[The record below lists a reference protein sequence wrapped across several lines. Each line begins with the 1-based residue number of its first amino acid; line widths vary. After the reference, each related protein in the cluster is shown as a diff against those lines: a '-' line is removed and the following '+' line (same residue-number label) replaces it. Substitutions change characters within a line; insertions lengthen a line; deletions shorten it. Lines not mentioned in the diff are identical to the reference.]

1 MNLVAHQFKKDL
13 RRTSLLLGLWSFMI
27 IIQVSLIG
35 VNPKPGDLLLS
46 WSLPIAGMV
55 LSTINSIL
63 VLVMIPILVHQEPLV
78 GTKAFWF
85 TRPISRTDLLCSKAL
100 YVLLLVAL
108 PILIKCISFFA
119 HGVTFHDVML
129 AIPQL
134 AIQECTWIFMI
145 TAVAVLTPNFARFA
159 IVGAIIGVVWYL
171 FSFTLQMYMVLN
183 NPMYALT
190 MIGTKGMSRML
201 ASSLVTIAFGLAI
214 VLVQYLSRRTKLAIS
229 LVIIGALLSLS
240 ATYLWPW
247 DYLKGGTPTTKKTLH
262 KESNF
267 NEGQISAKLSG
278 SVNANDQLG
287 FRGGP
292 PLKQVN
298 GTVSFIGVPQEF
310 FVRVDSIKAELK
322 TTKGDSVSVQPPQ
335 NMITGMD
342 KALKPME
349 AALGGI
355 RIFDMDGIS
364 LPCGLFSISS
374 EEFAR
379 YSGSLL
385 NFAAEI
391 KCTVSKYRIS
401 SELELKK
408 GAKASHGSEHLL
420 VNEVLNKPNGVDVLM
435 EVQRLNLIFGPHPE
449 ANGMPDI
456 LHQNTVYL
464 LVNRKLKQAVAR
476 KSDFSFN
483 PMKFMNKGRIL
494 ESEPLTL
501 SFGAEN
507 KRSGDYAYRP
517 VLDQAWLKD
526 AVIVRLDPEPV
537 ATFTQK
543 LEVPGFKMDG
553 KFSLPKVHAAETTSK
568 FDLSQIVLPA
578 DASREQIKSYINQIL
593 ATSSN
598 GGGGGQNDPRIGMLE
613 KVGSRNVDLLVDAVI
628 SQKNYFLIRAIN
640 SLAQPEN
647 KDQILKGCTSNPD
660 LMNIVISH
668 GWQADAKP
676 LLLGI
681 LETPSEYYPVSW
693 ITGVVSFNDPSTFEG
708 LKNYY
713 AEHPDYDVMT
723 ELKKLQDFDIKGAV
737 DLAWKKAQTD
747 RYPQYGQLLM
757 PAVEFG
763 ETGVLDIASRI
774 LRGSDNYLKE
784 QARIAFETYTPVT
797 GSMCDVIMQN
807 GILTQKENRYLEIA
821 TWYDQNKDNLIY
833 DSQGK
838 RFVFLSG
845 AVPSGATLTN
855 PPSTLGAKENQKT
868 VLQSSA
874 TNTSMT
880 PSVTS
885 TVDASSNET
894 SSSASPQFVMPTIY
908 TMKELGRQAATGDTA
923 AIDQIEAIREKIYE
937 GVTYKDNRDR
947 FIQNGELIKAALN
960 ETAKSIKG
968 QDPSDPAFKALIYAA
983 AKQNL
988 GGYAA
993 GALGI
998 AAASGN
1004 QPSLDVLLNYPQ
1016 YGLILSGVV
1025 AALSKAAEMGN
1036 PKAIEFLVKVI
1047 DNDSA
1052 KPLWYMA
1059 SRGLFVPANQG
1070 NPEAKRAIARYSE
1083 YELQRKEK
1091 QSATT
1096 STVVPTHSNNPI
1108 SSEDKP
1114 VVLAFPNTTASM
1126 IAAVYAKMDG
1136 REYTFDDEGL
1146 KSLSMSIPP
1155 TGTLTK
1161 AEALK
1166 TLKAAFISK
1175 GIEITNSANGSLLF
1189 IAKGKSSP
1197 LPASPEPPPQEPK

>member
-1 MNLVAHQFKKDL
+1 
-13 RRTSLLLGLWSFMI
+13 MI

-108 PILIKCISFFA
+108 PILIKCSSFVA

-134 AIQECTWIFMI
+134 AIQECTWIFTI
-145 TAVAVLTPNFARFA
+145 AAVAVLTPNFARFA

-262 KESNF
+262 KESDF
-267 NEGQISAKLSG
+267 NESQISAKLSG

-298 GTVSFIGVPQEF
+298 GTVSFIGVPQGF
-310 FVRVDSIKAELK
+310 FVRVDSIKAKLK

-342 KALKPME
+342 KAMKPME

-379 YSGSLL
+379 YSESPL
-385 NFAAEI
+385 NFTAEM
-391 KCTVSKYRIS
+391 KCTLTKYYIS

-408 GAKASHGSEHLL
+408 GAKASHGSERLL
-420 VNEVLNKPNGVDVLM
+420 VNEVLTKPNGVDVLM

-449 ANGMPDI
+449 SSGMPDI
-456 LHQNTVYL
+456 LNQNTVYL

-483 PMKFMNKGRIL
+483 PMKFLNKGSIL

-501 SFGAEN
+501 SFGGEN
-507 KRSGDYAYRP
+507 KGGRDYAYRP

-526 AVIVRLDPEPV
+526 AVIVKLDPEPV
-537 ATFTQK
+537 ATFTRR
-543 LEVPGFKMDG
+543 LEEPGFKMNG
-553 KFSLPKVHAAETTSK
+553 KFSLPYVHEADTK
-568 FDLSQIVLPA
+568 PKYDLSQIVLPP
-578 DASREQIKSYINQIL
+578 DPSREQIKFYINQVL

-598 GGGGGQNDPRIGMLE
+598 VGGGGQNDPRIGMLE
-613 KVGSRNVDLLVDAVI
+613 KVGSRNVDLLVDAAI
-628 SQKNYFLIRAIN
+628 NQKNHFLIRAIN
-640 SLAQPEN
+640 SLAQSEN
-647 KDQILKGCTSNPD
+647 KDQIIKGCLSNPD

-668 GWQADAKP
+668 GWQADAKT

-693 ITGVVSFNDPSTFEG
+693 ITGIVSFNIPSTFDG

-713 AEHPDYDVMT
+713 AEHPDYDVMK
-723 ELKKLQDFDIKGAV
+723 ELKTLQDFDIKGAV

-757 PAVEFG
+757 PAVEYG
-763 ETGVLDIASRI
+763 EPGVLDMACSI

-784 QARIAFETYTPVT
+784 QAKVAFETYTPVT
-797 GSMCDVIMQN
+797 GSKCEVIMQN
-807 GILTQKENRYLEIA
+807 GIMTSKENRYLEIA
-821 TWYDQNKDNLIY
+821 TWYDQNKNNLTYDN
-833 DSQGK
+833 QGK
-838 RFVFLSG
+838 RFVFVTG
-845 AVPSGATLTN
+845 AISSAAAETN
-855 PPSTLGAKENQKT
+855 NPSTIVAKQDQQT
-868 VLQSSA
+868 VLQSSE
-874 TNTSMT
+874 TNTSN
-880 PSVTS
+880 PLSANS
-885 TVDASSNET
+885 NVDVSSNGT
-894 SSSASPQFVMPTIY
+894 TSSASPQFVMPTIY
-908 TMKELGRQAATGDTA
+908 TMKELGRQAATGDTS

-937 GVTYKDNRDR
+937 GVTFKDNRDR

-993 GALGI
+993 EALGI

-1025 AALSKAAEMGN
+1025 PALSKAAEMGN

-1047 DNDSA
+1047 DNDST

-1059 SRGLFVPANQG
+1059 SRGLFIPANQG
-1070 NPEAKRAIARYSE
+1070 NSEAKRAIARYSE
-1083 YELQRKEK
+1083 YELKRKEK
-1091 QSATT
+1091 QSAMT
-1096 STVVPTHSNNPI
+1096 STVVPADSNKPI
-1108 SSEDKP
+1108 VSEDKP
-1114 VVLAFPNTTASM
+1114 VVLAFPNTTATV
-1126 IAAVYAKMDG
+1126 IAAVYAKMYG
-1136 REYTFDDEGL
+1136 KEYTFADERL
-1146 KSLSMSIPP
+1146 KSLSMNIPP
-1155 TGTLTK
+1155 TGMLTK

-1166 TLKAAFISK
+1166 TLKAAFNSK
-1175 GIEITNSANGSLLF
+1175 GIQITNSVNGSLLF
-1189 IAKGKSSP
+1189 IAEGKPSP
-1197 LPASPEPPPQEPK
+1197 LPGSPEPTTGNQNNPSPQ

>member
-1 MNLVAHQFKKDL
+1 MNLVVHQFKKDL
-13 RRTSLLLGLWSFMI
+13 RRTSLLLGLWSLII
-27 IIQVSLIG
+27 IIQVLLIG
-35 VNPKPGDLLLS
+35 VNPKPGDVLLS
-46 WSLPIAGMV
+46 WSLPVTGMV
-55 LSTINSIL
+55 LGTINSIL

-85 TRPISRTDLLCSKAL
+85 TRPISRADLLCSKAL
-100 YVLLLVAL
+100 YVLLLVSL
-108 PILIKCISFFA
+108 PILIKSSSFFA
-119 HGVTFHDVML
+119 HGVTFKDVML

-134 AIQECTWIFMI
+134 TIQECSWIF
-145 TAVAVLTPNFARFA
+145 TVAAVAVLTPNFARFA
-159 IVGAIIGVVWYL
+159 IVGAVIGAVWYL
-171 FSFTLQMYMVLN
+171 CSFMLQMYMLLS

-190 MIGTKGMSRML
+190 IIGTKGMSRML
-201 ASSLVTIAFGLAI
+201 SSSLIVIVFGLAI
-214 VLVQYLSRRTKLAIS
+214 VLVQYLTRRTKVAVVLLFIGSILSIS
-229 LVIIGALLSLS
+229 AK
-240 ATYLWPW
+240 YLWPW
-247 DYLKGGTPTTKKTLH
+247 DYLKDGRTAITTPLS
-262 KESNF
+262 KESTFHENV
-267 NEGQISAKLSG
+267 IRAKLSG
-278 SVNANDQLG
+278 SVSANDQLG

-298 GTVSFIGVPQEF
+298 GTVSFLGVPQEF

-322 TTKGDSVSVQPPQ
+322 TSKGESVSVRPPQ
-335 NMITGMD
+335 NMIAGMD

-355 RIFDMDGIS
+355 PIFDLDAIS
-364 LPCGLFSISS
+364 LPSGLFSISS

-379 YSGSLL
+379 YSDSPL
-385 NFAAEI
+385 NFSAEM
-391 KCTVSKYRIS
+391 KCTASKYRIS
-401 SELELKK
+401 CEIGLKK
-408 GAKASHGSEHLL
+408 GAKTSLGSERLL
-420 VNEVLNKPNGVDVLM
+420 VNEVLTRPNGLDVLVD
-435 EVQRLNLIFGPHPE
+435 VQRLNLLFGPHPN
-449 ANGMPDI
+449 ASGMPDV
-456 LHQNTVYL
+456 LNQNTIYL

-483 PMKFMNKGRIL
+483 PMKFLNKGSIL
-494 ESEPLTL
+494 ESEPVTL
-501 SFGAEN
+501 SFGGDN
-507 KRSGDYAYRP
+507 KRGGGYAYRP

-537 ATFTQK
+537 ATFTRK

-553 KFSLPKVHAAETTSK
+553 KFSLPYVHEAEIKSK
-568 FDLSQIVLPA
+568 FDLSQIILPPEP
-578 DASREQIKSYINQIL
+578 SREQVKIYINQIL

-598 GGGGGQNDPRIGMLE
+598 GGGGGQNDPRIAMLE
-613 KVGSRNVDLLVDAVI
+613 KVGSKNIDLLVDAAI
-628 SQKNYFLIRAIN
+628 SQKNYFLIRAID

-668 GWQADAKP
+668 GWQTDAKP

-681 LETPSEYYPVSW
+681 LETPSEYYPASW
-693 ITGVVSFNDPSTFEG
+693 ITGIVSFKDPSTFEG

-723 ELKKLQDFDIKGAV
+723 ELKKLQDLDIKGAV

-763 ETGVLDIASRI
+763 EPGVLDMASRI

-784 QARIAFETYTPVT
+784 QAKIAFETFTPVT
-797 GSMCDVIMQN
+797 GSKCEVIMQN
-807 GILTQKENRYLEIA
+807 GMFAPKENRYLEIA
-821 TWYDQNKDNLIY
+821 TWYDQNKNDLIY
-833 DSQGK
+833 DTQGK
-838 RFVFLSG
+838 RFVFASG
-845 AVPSGATLTN
+845 AATSGTN
-855 PPSTLGAKENQKT
+855 VTNSPSTLGDKHDQQP
-868 VLQSSA
+868 VLQSSQ
-874 TNTSMT
+874 TNTPMF
-880 PSVTS
+880 PSATS
-885 TVDASSNET
+885 TIDTSSNGT

-908 TMKELGRQAATGDTA
+908 SMKELGRQAASGDTS

-937 GVTYKDNRDR
+937 GVTFKENRDR

-960 ETAKSIKG
+960 ETAKSIKS

-1016 YGLILSGVV
+1016 HGLILSGVV
-1025 AALSKAAEMGN
+1025 PALSKAAEMGN

-1047 DNDSA
+1047 DDDSS

-1059 SRGLFVPANQG
+1059 SRGLFMPANQG

-1083 YELQRKEK
+1083 YELQRKGK
-1091 QSATT
+1091 QSAIT
-1096 STVVPTHSNNPI
+1096 STVNPANLTNSI
-1108 SSEDKP
+1108 ASEDKP
-1114 VVLAFPNTTASM
+1114 VVLAFPNTTASV
-1126 IAAVYAKMDG
+1126 IAEVYAKMDG
-1136 REYTFDDEGL
+1136 KEYAFSDEAL
-1146 KSLSMSIPP
+1146 KSLSMSITH

-1166 TLKAAFISK
+1166 TLKAAFNSK
-1175 GIEITNSANGSLLF
+1175 GIQITNSANGGLLF
-1189 IAKGKSSP
+1189 TAEAQSSP
-1197 LPASPEPPPQEPK
+1197 LPASPSPIPAN